1 MRDAIRKSGPLPATG
16 DENARKLKKRT
27 GARCSICTRYVW
39 FNPMQMTEPQ
49 DAPEPRL
56 SWTLC
61 KQCHAAVMAEMNT
74 SRVRSPLRLRI
85 AMGMVASERWPLAY
99 STRMRAYISDRR
111 WIVFLAVGFM
121 TAMIIH
127 LILIVMVA
135 GMR

>member
-1 MRDAIRKSGPLPATG
+1 MRDAIRKSGLLSATG
-16 DENARKLKKRT
+16 DEDTRKQKKR
-27 GARCSICTRYVW
+27 ASAHCSICTRYIW
-39 FNPMQMTEPQ
+39 FRSVYMVEPEGT
-49 DAPEPRL
+49 PEPRL

-61 KQCHAAVMAEMNT
+61 KQCHQAVMVEMDT
-74 SRVRSPLRLRI
+74 SPVRSPLRLRI

-111 WIVFLAVGFM
+111 WIVFLAAGFM
-121 TAMIIH
+121 IAMIVH

>member
-1 MRDAIRKSGPLPATG
+1 MREAVRKNGLPPAN
-16 DENARKLKKRT
+16 ENDNTRNLKKRV
-27 GARCSICTRYVW
+27 AAHCSICTRYIW
-39 FNPMQMTEPQ
+39 FNPVHMLEPQ
-49 DAPEPRL
+49 GVPEPRL

-61 KQCHAAVMAEMNT
+61 KQCNEAVTVEMQN
-74 SRVRSPLRLRI
+74 SPVRSPLRLRI

-99 STRMRAYISDRR
+99 STRMREYISDRR

-121 TAMIIH
+121 TAMIVH

>member
-1 MRDAIRKSGPLPATG
+1 MRDAIRKSGSLPAAG
-16 DENARKLKKRT
+16 DEDACKLKKR
-27 GARCSICTRYVW
+27 ASVHCSICTRYVW
-39 FNPMQMTEPQ
+39 FNSMQVTEPQ

-61 KQCHAAVMAEMNT
+61 KQCHAAVMAEMDA
-74 SRVRSPLRLRI
+74 SPVRSSLRLRV

-121 TAMIIH
+121 TAMIVH
-127 LILIVMVA
+127 LILIVIVA